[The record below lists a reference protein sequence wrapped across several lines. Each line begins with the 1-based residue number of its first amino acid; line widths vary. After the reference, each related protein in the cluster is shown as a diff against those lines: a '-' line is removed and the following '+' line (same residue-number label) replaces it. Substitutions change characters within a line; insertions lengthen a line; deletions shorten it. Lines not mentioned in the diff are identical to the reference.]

1 MRVVDDYRI
10 EVTAIVIRTNSL
22 LNKRIIDNFKRTIFI
37 AHIKDVCEYSYL
49 VENNYVKC
57 SALVMENEEWIKVKD
72 DYNELNTAIT
82 EWYKHNEKT
91 KDLSIN

>member
-22 LNKRIIDNFKRTIFI
+22 LNKRIIDNFKRTIFV

-57 SALVMENEEWIKVKD
+57 SAIVMENGEWIKVKD
-72 DYNELNTAIT
+72 DYNELNSSIS
-82 EWYKHNEKT
+82 EWYKNNDKA
-91 KDLSIN
+91 KDISVN